1 MGDTLGGSGA
11 RSPGSTLRT
20 WVARSPLVVP
30 MLAAT
35 AIVALQCWFQFS
47 RASAQIDGVRWFWL
61 DDDQMISM
69 RYGRNLAEGLGLV
82 WNRGD
87 YVEGYTNPL
96 WTLVMAAVHA
106 LGASDAHAALWVKLI
121 NTGLELAVIGLALQL
136 ARQWRGVS
144 SAALLLLAVLLAV
157 CGDLGYWAQNGFEVP
172 LLQFVFLLALRQ
184 LVADD
189 VAQRTRPWAYLF
201 ASLLPLVRSD
211 AAAPWLT
218 IAAVAL
224 ADPRDRKLKLTW
236 LAASLLPML
245 AHVMWR
251 HEYYGQWLPNTFYA
265 KALDV
270 PNRFNRS
277 IEYLR
282 RCGAAYAVPVLLAFI
297 GARVRGDRW
306 RVTLLSAGVAT
317 MFLYVMATGGDVFPF
332 CRFAAWMVPPLLVM
346 AVVAA
351 DRDVADWR
359 RPALVVLAVLVA
371 LQAGITRRSLL
382 DSANGGPRASIEV
395 GLYLRRIAKPDAAVA
410 VTAAG
415 LVPYFSRLRAIDAL
429 GKCDAGVARLPS
441 REGAPIGHGKFDANW
456 SLRSRP
462 EFVVAL
468 LSPSQV
474 ASGARE
480 FLQMG
485 ELPEPQHR
493 YVFVESSL
501 FRAQYLPNVLPMQ
514 GVARYAS
521 LFVRAD
527 VAAKY
532 GQPKPSTS
540 LH

>member
-1 MGDTLGGSGA
+1 MGETSGGSGG

-20 WVARSPLVVP
+20 WVARSPLLVP

-35 AIVALQCWFQFS
+35 AIVALQCWFQFT
-47 RASAQIDGVRWFWL
+47 RASVQVDGVRWFWL

-82 WNRGD
+82 WNRGE

-157 CGDLGYWAQNGFEVP
+157 CSDLSYWAQNGFEVP

-245 AHVMWR
+245 AHV
-251 HEYYGQWLPNTFYA
+251 
-265 KALDV
+265 
-270 PNRFNRS
+270 
-277 IEYLR
+277 
-282 RCGAAYAVPVLLAFI
+282 
-297 GARVRGDRW
+297 
-306 RVTLLSAGVAT
+306 
-317 MFLYVMATGGDVFPF
+317 
-332 CRFAAWMVPPLLVM
+332 
-346 AVVAA
+346 
-351 DRDVADWR
+351 
-359 RPALVVLAVLVA
+359 
-371 LQAGITRRSLL
+371 
-382 DSANGGPRASIEV
+382 
-395 GLYLRRIAKPDAAVA
+395 
-410 VTAAG
+410 
-415 LVPYFSRLRAIDAL
+415 
-429 GKCDAGVARLPS
+429 
-441 REGAPIGHGKFDANW
+441 
-456 SLRSRP
+456 
-462 EFVVAL
+462 
-468 LSPSQV
+468 
-474 ASGARE
+474 
-480 FLQMG
+480 
-485 ELPEPQHR
+485 
-493 YVFVESSL
+493 
-501 FRAQYLPNVLPMQ
+501 
-514 GVARYAS
+514 
-521 LFVRAD
+521 
-527 VAAKY
+527 
-532 GQPKPSTS
+532 
-540 LH
+540 